1 MIRTFYSRLDKENN
15 LYNYRNNFPGP
26 MENILGSMYPKYDW
40 DKSTYTLWGIEG
52 KNTVQL
58 SDNHL
63 LTFGGEYRQNKVEG
77 TRLSDGGDNVH
88 QVSQSGNGI

>member
-1 MIRTFYSRLDKENN
+1 
-15 LYNYRNNFPGP
+15 
-26 MENILGSMYPKYDW
+26 MYPKYDW

-63 LTFGGEYRQNKVEG
+63 LTFGGEYRQK
-77 TRLSDGGDNVH
+77 
-88 QVSQSGNGI
+88 